1 MKHVVGWIS
10 SLLLLVTF
18 GSQTYR
24 QWKGDEGESEKYT
37 LIFFVAAIAG
47 TAGNFI
53 YSLLVNN
60 WVFTALNAA
69 LVVNNAAGLWITVRN
84 RKQARRAEAIGG
96 DLAPRP

>member
-18 GSQTYR
+18 GTQTYK
-24 QWKGDEGESEKYT
+24 QWKGDEGKSEKYT

-47 TAGNFI
+47 TAGNLI
-53 YSLLVNN
+53 YSVLVNN

-69 LVVNNAAGLWITVRN
+69 LVVNNAIGLWIAVHH
-84 RKQARRAEAIGG
+84 RKRKKARQAGVI
-96 DLAPRP
+96 

>member
-24 QWKGDEGESEKYT
+24 EWKGEKDKSEKYT
-37 LIFFVAAIAG
+37 LVFFIAAIAG
-47 TAGNFI
+47 TAGNLI
-53 YSLLVNN
+53 YSLLVKN

-69 LVVNNAAGLWITVRN
+69 LVVNNAAGLWIALRH
-84 RKQARRAEAIGG
+84 RKQAQQAGAT
-96 DLAPRP
+96 

>member
-24 QWKGDEGESEKYT
+24 QWKGEEGRSEKYT

-47 TAGNFI
+47 TAGNLI

-69 LVVNNAAGLWITVRN
+69 LVVNNAAGLWITVRH
-84 RKQARRAEAIGG
+84 RKQARQARRSRAG
-96 DLAPRP
+96 P